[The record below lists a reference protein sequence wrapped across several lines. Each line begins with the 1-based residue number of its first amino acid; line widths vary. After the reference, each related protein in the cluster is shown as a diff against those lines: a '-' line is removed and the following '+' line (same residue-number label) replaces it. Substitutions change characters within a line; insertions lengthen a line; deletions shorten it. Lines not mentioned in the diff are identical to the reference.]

1 MLAGTSPRSW
11 WSTPTCMAR
20 YVVLPSARRSRDST
34 RGAYR
39 YNPAPFRSLKGP
51 FDMSLAFVFPGQG
64 SQSVGMMGALA
75 KVPPVIEATLAEAA
89 EVLGL
94 DLWQRCQKGPPEA
107 LNATES
113 TQPAMLTAGVAT
125 YRLWRER
132 GGAVPGAMAGHSL
145 GEFTAL
151 VAAGCLD
158 FKTAVDLVRYRGELM
173 QAAVP
178 PGQGAMAAI
187 LGLEDIDIDEACNEA
202 SQGEVVEAVNFN
214 APGQVVIAGVA
225 TAVARAIEIA
235 SAKGARRALELPI
248 SVPAHSSLMQ
258 PAAEQ
263 LRVRLGGT
271 TFTPAFS
278 VAVEG
283 VDMQMHTTAE
293 GIRAGLVKQLYTP
306 VYWAATVRTMITAG
320 ATHLVECGPG
330 KVLTGLNRRVD
341 KNRDLKMM
349 ALEDPQSLDDA
360 LAALK
365 I

>member
-1 MLAGTSPRSW
+1 
-11 WSTPTCMAR
+11 
-20 YVVLPSARRSRDST
+20 
-34 RGAYR
+34 
-39 YNPAPFRSLKGP
+39 
-51 FDMSLAFVFPGQG
+51 MSLAFVFPGQG
-64 SQSVGMMGALA
+64 SQSIGMMNALA
-75 KVPPVIEATLAEAA
+75 KVFPVIEATFAEASQ
-89 EVLGL
+89 VLGY
-94 DLWQRCQKGPPEA
+94 DLWRRCQDGPLEA
-107 LNATES
+107 LNSTEC

-125 YRLWRER
+125 HRLWRER
-132 GGAVPGAMAGHSL
+132 GGAQPAMMAGHSL

-151 VAAGCLD
+151 VAAGSLD

-202 SQGEVVEAVNFN
+202 AQGEVVEAVNFN

-225 TAVARAIEIA
+225 TAVARAIKVA
-235 SAKGARRALELPI
+235 VAKGARRALELPI

-263 LRVRLGGT
+263 LRVRLEST
-271 TFTPAFS
+271 AFTPGFS
-278 VAVEG
+278 VAVYG
-283 VDMQMHTTAE
+283 VDVKTHATAE
-293 GIRAGLVKQLYTP
+293 GVRAGLVQQLYTP
-306 VYWAATVRTMITAG
+306 VYWAATVRTMIAAG
-320 ATHLVECGPG
+320 ATQIVECGPG

-341 KNRDLKMM
+341 KNRDLKMI

-360 LAALK
+360 LVALR